1 MLSTAP
7 TWQILDQ
14 TDPPLWLV
22 ELAGAYVA
30 EMIAKETKASPLPA
44 KPAYFAGKLLWQRG
58 WRSPEQVRAF
68 LDPRSYKPSSP
79 HEFGQEMAWAIA
91 RLLQAYAKQERV
103 AIWGDFDADGITST
117 AVLWEGMKPFFQ
129 HLRRFIPDR
138 LQDNHGLC
146 QRGIDLIK
154 ADCDLIITCDT
165 GSTSLAEID
174 YLHKLGIDVII
185 TDHHT
190 LPAHRPPVVAIINP
204 RYLPQKHPLFHL
216 SGVGVAYKLMEA
228 LYQALPEPPSVENLL
243 DLVAIGLV
251 ADLVELQADCRYLAQ
266 RGIEILRQRNR
277 LGLALILEK
286 CKFAGD
292 RPIDISFGIAPRLNS
307 VSRIWGDVDKCVD
320 LLTSN
325 DKETCEQL
333 VSMAEIANSKRKE
346 LQKQIYQQVKDRI
359 SQLDLSTTGVVVV
372 ADPEWSVGI
381 LGLAA
386 ASAVRDFC
394 RPVIVCNI
402 SDGVVRGSARSYGNI
417 NLYELMQG
425 QEHLLLGMGGHP
437 YAGGLSLRA
446 ENLEIFISAINQKF
460 WSKYG
465 HLDLQ
470 PRQPIDLVVQVA
482 DLNKALFQELKLLEP
497 YGMGNPSPK
506 IMVQQAQFTQKR
518 RADIMDG
525 NQQKVRFAK
534 TEFVLKDKS
543 GAIAGVWWGH
553 EPHELPDQPCDVL
566 LEFGYDY
573 YKNRYEVRL
582 EEFRLSAGAP
592 VVSAPEAVQVQTVSF
607 TNTNATPTPKSIDPP
622 ATWQTLLGVAK
633 YLQRTGQTT
642 TLGKLQDRLEI
653 WHTPILHLGLQA
665 LKGMAIEQDR
675 VFCSSG
681 SLAVDETRQKR
692 FISALQELN
701 FRCRYRS
708 D

>member
-1 MLSTAP
+1 M
-7 TWQILDQ
+7 
-14 TDPPLWLV
+14 
-22 ELAGAYVA
+22 ELAGGYVA
-30 EMIAKETKASPLPA
+30 QMIAKETKASPLPA

-58 WRSPEQVRAF
+58 WRTAEQVRAF
-68 LDPRSYKPSSP
+68 LDPSSYKPSSP
-79 HEFGQEMAWAIA
+79 YDFGQEMTWAIA
-91 RLLQAYAKQERV
+91 RLLQAYTKQERV
-103 AIWGDFDADGITST
+103 VIWGDFDADGITST
-117 AVLWEGMKPFFQ
+117 AVLWEGMKPFFL

-154 ADCDLIITCDT
+154 ADCDLIVTCDT

-174 YLHKLGIDVII
+174 YLNSLGIDVIV

-190 LPAHRPPVVAIINP
+190 LPTHRPPVVAIINP
-204 RYLPQKHPLFHL
+204 RYLPQDHPLFHL

-228 LYQALPEPPSVENLL
+228 LYQAIANDPSSVENLL

-251 ADLVELQADCRYLAQ
+251 ADLVELRGDCRYLAQ
-266 RGIEILRQRNR
+266 RGIAILRQRNR
-277 LGLALILEK
+277 LGLELILDK
-286 CKFAGD
+286 CKLAGD

-307 VSRIWGDVDKCVD
+307 VSRIWGNVDKCVD
-320 LLTSN
+320 LLTSH
-325 DKETCEQL
+325 DKETCQQL

-346 LQKQIYQQVKDRI
+346 LQKLVYEQVKDRI

-402 SDGVVRGSARSYGNI
+402 SDGIVRGSARSYGNI
-417 NLYELMQG
+417 DLYELMQG

-437 YAGGLSLRA
+437 YAGGLSLLA
-446 ENLEIFISAINQKF
+446 ENLEIFTAAINQKF
-460 WSKYG
+460 WSEYG

-470 PRQPIDLVVQVA
+470 PCQPIDLVVQVA

-506 IMVQQAQFTQKR
+506 IMVQQALFSQKR

-525 NQQKVRFAK
+525 NKQKVKFTK
-534 TEFVLKDKS
+534 TEFVLKDES

-553 EPHELPDQPCDVL
+553 EPHELPEQPCDVL
-566 LEFGYDY
+566 VEFGYDF

-582 EEFRLSAGAP
+582 EEFRLSADAP
-592 VVSAPEAVQVQTVSF
+592 RVAAPEAEQVKMVSF
-607 TNTNATPTPKSIDPP
+607 ANTNYTPTPKSIDPP

-633 YLQRTGQTT
+633 YLHRTGQAT
-642 TLGKLQDRLEI
+642 TLRKLQDRLEI
-653 WHTPILHLGLQA
+653 WHTPILLLGLQA
-665 LKGMAIEQDR
+665 LKGIEIEQDQ
-675 VFCSSG
+675 VFCRSAG
-681 SLAVDETRQKR
+681 LAVDEPCRKR
-692 FISALQELN
+692 FIAALQELD
-701 FRCRYRS
+701 FRCRHQS
-708 D
+708 GAVLN

>member
-1 MLSTAP
+1 MVAR

-14 TDPPLWLV
+14 ADPPLWLM
-22 ELAGAYVA
+22 ELAGGYVA

-58 WRSPEQVRAF
+58 WRTAEQVKTF
-68 LDPRSYKPSSP
+68 LDPYSYSPSSP
-79 HEFGQEMAWAIA
+79 NEFGQEMTWAIA
-91 RLLQAYAKQERV
+91 RLLQAYTKQERV
-103 AIWGDFDADGITST
+103 VIWGDFDADGITST

-138 LQDNHGLC
+138 LKDNHGLC

-154 ADCDLIITCDT
+154 ADCDLIVTCDT

-174 YLHKLGIDVII
+174 YLNSLGIDVII

-190 LPAHRPPVVAIINP
+190 LPPHRPPVVAIINP
-204 RYLPQKHPLFHL
+204 RYLPQDHPLFHL

-228 LYQALPEPPSVENLL
+228 LYQAIANDPSSVENLL

-251 ADLVELQADCRYLAQ
+251 ADLVELRGDCRYLAQ
-266 RGIEILRQRNR
+266 RGITLLRQRQR
-277 LGLALILEK
+277 MGLKLLLEK
-286 CKFAGD
+286 CQQAGD

-320 LLTSN
+320 LLTSD
-325 DKETCEQL
+325 DKETCAQL

-346 LQKQIYQQVKDRI
+346 LQKQVYEQVKARI

-381 LGLAA
+381 LGLVA

-402 SDGVVRGSARSYGNI
+402 SEGIVRGSARSYGNI
-417 NLYELMQG
+417 DLYELIRG
-425 QEHLLLGMGGHP
+425 QEHLLLSMGGHP
-437 YAGGLSLRA
+437 YAGGLSLLA
-446 ENLEIFISAINQKF
+446 ENLEIFTAAINQKF
-460 WSKYG
+460 WSQYG

-470 PRQPIDLVVQVA
+470 PCPIADLVAQVA

-525 NQQKVRFAK
+525 NKQKVKFTK
-534 TEFVLKDKS
+534 TEFVLKDNT

-553 EPHELPDQPCDVL
+553 EPHELPEQLCDVL
-566 LEFGYDY
+566 VEFGYDY

-592 VVSAPEAVQVQTVSF
+592 VISAPEAEQVKTVSF
-607 TNTNATPTPKSIDPP
+607 ANTNYTPTPKSIDPP

-633 YLQRTGQTT
+633 YLHRTGQAT

-653 WHTPILHLGLQA
+653 WHTPILLLGLQA
-665 LKGMAIEQDR
+665 LKGIAIEQDR
-675 VFCSSG
+675 VFCSS
-681 SLAVDETRQKR
+681 SRLAVDATRQKQ

-701 FRCRYRS
+701 FRCQHS
-708 D
+708 SG